1 MQNAALMQV
10 HSSDSVD
17 EYAAAAYRFLA
28 EDPCGRNVLLSI
40 IESVRSG
47 AGSYSA
53 PPSFWWV
60 TGDSGDIVG
69 AASWTPPYA
78 LLVSDMPPDAARAV
92 AVPMVE
98 RAGALHL
105 QPHGVNGP
113 EVSAREV
120 AAAWIA
126 ATGDII
132 ERERLILLNE
142 LVRLIEVP
150 VPPGDRRSASV
161 ADVPMLGEWLKAFG
175 AEVDQIVGADP
186 AAFALRIVQAGGYDL
201 WVDGGDPVCVVGHRV
216 AARVLRVGPV
226 YTPPEHRNR
235 GYGRRLT
242 YEVTALA
249 MARPDV
255 DRAMLFTDA
264 ANPVSN
270 SIYRQAGYEP
280 RERHTE
286 IEFAQRALASGH

>member
-1 MQNAALMQV
+1 MQV

-17 EYAAAAYRFLA
+17 EYAAAAYGFLE

-60 TGDSGDIVG
+60 TGDGGDVVG

-78 LLVSDMPPDAARAV
+78 LLVSDMPSDAAHSVAV
-92 AVPMVE
+92 AMVE
-98 RAGALHL
+98 RAAALRL
-105 QPHGVNGP
+105 QPHGLNGP
-113 EVSAREV
+113 EVSARAV
-120 AAAWIA
+120 AAAWTG
-126 ATGDII
+126 ATGDIV
-132 ERERLILLNE
+132 ERERPILLNE
-142 LVRLIEVP
+142 LGRLIDVP
-150 VPPGDRRSASV
+150 VPSGERRSAAPS
-161 ADVPMLGEWLKAFG
+161 DVPLLGEWLVAFS
-175 AEVDQIVGADP
+175 EEIDQVVGADP
-186 AAFALRIVQAGGYDL
+186 AAVALRMVQAGGYDL
-201 WVDGGDPVCVVGHRV
+201 WIDGGAPVCVVGHRV
-216 AARVLRVGPV
+216 AGRVLRVGPV

-242 YEVTALA
+242 YEVTAVA
-249 MARPDV
+249 MARADV

>member
-1 MQNAALMQV
+1 MQV
-10 HSSDSVD
+10 RSSDSVD
-17 EYAAAAYRFLA
+17 EYASAARGFLE

-40 IESVRSG
+40 IESVQSG

-60 TGDSGDIVG
+60 TDDEGNVVG

-78 LLVSDMPPDAARAV
+78 LLVSDMPLGAARAV
-92 AVPMVE
+92 AVAMVE
-98 RAGALHL
+98 RAAALHL

-113 EVSAREV
+113 ELSARAV
-120 AAAWIA
+120 AAAWTV
-126 ATGDII
+126 ATGDIV

-142 LVRLIEVP
+142 LGRLIEVP
-150 VPPGDRRSASV
+150 APSGVRRSASPS
-161 ADVPMLGEWLKAFG
+161 DVPMLGEWLQAFG
-175 AEVDQIVGADP
+175 AEIDQIVGADP
-186 AAFALRIVQAGGYDL
+186 AAFALRMVQAGGYDL
-201 WVDGGDPVCVVGHRV
+201 WVVAGAPVCVVGHRV
-216 AARVLRVGPV
+216 AARVVRVGPV

-242 YEVTALA
+242 YEVTAEA
-249 MARPDV
+249 MARSDV

-270 SIYRQAGYEP
+270 SIYQQAGYEP
-280 RERHTE
+280 RARHVE
-286 IEFAQRALASGH
+286 VEFAERTAAPES

>member
-1 MQNAALMQV
+1 VHNPALMQV

-17 EYAAAAYRFLA
+17 EYSAAAYGFLE
-28 EDPCGRNVLLSI
+28 EDACGRNVLLSI

-60 TGDSGDIVG
+60 TGDGGDVVG

-78 LLVSDMPPDAARAV
+78 LLVSDMPPDAAREV
-92 AVPMVE
+92 AAAMVE
-98 RAGALHL
+98 RARALHL

-113 EVSAREV
+113 EASARAV
-120 AAAWIA
+120 AAAWTA

-142 LVRLIEVP
+142 LGRLIEVP
-150 VPPGDRRSASV
+150 VPPGDRRSAS
-161 ADVPMLGEWLKAFG
+161 AGDVPMLGEWLQAFG
-175 AEVDQIVGADP
+175 AEIDQIVGADP
-186 AAFALRIVQAGGYDL
+186 AAFALQRVQAGGYDL
-201 WVDGGDPVCVVGHRV
+201 WVDSGAPVCVVGHRV
-216 AARVLRVGPV
+216 AARVVRIGPV

-242 YEVTALA
+242 YEVTAEAL
-249 MARPDV
+249 ARPDV

-270 SIYRQAGYEP
+270 SIYRQSGYEP

-286 IEFAQRALASGH
+286 IEFVQRALAPEP

>member
-1 MQNAALMQV
+1 MRV
-10 HSSDSVD
+10 HSSDSVS
-17 EYAAAAYRFLA
+17 EYAAAAHGFLE

-40 IESVRSG
+40 IESVQSG

-60 TGDSGDIVG
+60 TRDGGDVIG

-78 LLVSDMPPDAARAV
+78 LLVSDMPSDAAHAV
-92 AVPMVE
+92 AVAMVE
-98 RAGALHL
+98 RAAALRLH
-105 QPHGVNGP
+105 PHGVNGP
-113 EVSAREV
+113 EVSARAV
-120 AAAWIA
+120 AAAWTA
-126 ATGDII
+126 ATGDTV

-142 LVRLIEVP
+142 LGRLREVA
-150 VPPGDRRSASV
+150 VPSGERRSASPS
-161 ADVPMLGEWLKAFG
+161 DVPLLAEWLLAFG
-175 AEVDQIVGADP
+175 AEIDQVVGADP
-186 AAFALRIVQAGGYDL
+186 AAVALRMVRAGGYDL
-201 WVDGGDPVCVVGHRV
+201 WVDGGVPVCLVGHRI

-226 YTPPEHRNR
+226 YTPPAHRNR

-242 YEVTALA
+242 YEVTAVA

-270 SIYRQAGYEP
+270 SIYRQSGYEP

-286 IEFAQRALASGH
+286 IEFAERTAAPES